1 MTDEVPSGASGDPRH
16 RQTPQTGMTDRPR
29 ALAPGTIGPT
39 RPSRATVSGLA
50 PMMSVR
56 RRRGQFSTEPS
67 WVEPGAFTDAAITGR
82 QCAILKLIVQEYVQ
96 SGRPVG
102 SKALTE
108 KYVLGYSSATIRGE
122 MAELETNGFLQSLH
136 TSGGRVPT
144 DLGYRYFV
152 HMLMDDPELPS
163 GDQIMIRHQF
173 RQVEAQLEQWVE
185 LAAVVLAESARSV
198 SVVTA
203 PRPAIARL
211 RHLELISLQP
221 RLALLIL
228 VTQDSMV
235 RQVMLR
241 WPEDAAQAALSRL
254 ADELVEDLRGLTGPE
269 IDRRVADGTG
279 SKRFMLERIAATLNG
294 LDAVEQVEIRHSG
307 LENVLT
313 QPEFAGAES
322 QALLEILRGGGFL
335 SAMLPQLE
343 SGSGVQVFIG
353 DENPTTELR
362 RFGVVLATYG
372 VGGEVSGLLGVL
384 GPTRMA
390 YGRSI
395 SAVRYMAQLMSGLVS
410 DLYGGQVDGQRNE
423 TQR

>member
-1 MTDEVPSGASGDPRH
+1 
-16 RQTPQTGMTDRPR
+16 MTDRVPGDQPKRDVTPGPFLPGHAGVPR
-29 ALAPGTIGPT
+29 ALGPGQRTV
-39 RPSRATVSGLA
+39 RATVSTVA
-50 PMMSVR
+50 PMSAGRRSSAVPDGGEWTRPSVFR
-56 RRRGQFSTEPS
+56 DVSIS
-67 WVEPGAFTDAAITGR
+67 DR
-82 QCAILKLIVQEYVQ
+82 QRLILKLIVQEHVQ

-108 KYVLGYSSATIRGE
+108 KYVLGFSSATIRNE
-122 MAELETNGFLQSLH
+122 MSELESAGFIQSLH

-152 HMLMDDPELPS
+152 HMLMDTPELPS

-185 LAAVVLAESARSV
+185 LAAVVLAETARSV

-203 PRPAIARL
+203 PRPAVARL

-241 WPEDAAQAALSRL
+241 WPEDTDQPALSQL
-254 ADELVEDLRGLTGPE
+254 ADELVGQLSGMTVSEVRDQVGRSSG
-269 IDRRVADGTG
+269 A
-279 SKRFMLERIAATLNG
+279 KRFVIERIAATLG
-294 LDAVEQVEIRHSG
+294 ALDAVEQVEIRHSG

-335 SAMLPQLE
+335 SALLPQVE
-343 SGSGVQVFIG
+343 NGSGVQVFIG
-353 DENPTTELR
+353 DENPTSELR

-395 SAVRYMAQLMSGLVS
+395 SSVRYMAQLMSGLVA
-410 DLYGGQVDGQRNE
+410 DLYGGQSPTMNE
-423 TQR
+423 RFDQ